1 MDTALDLEPFEP
13 GRTRDPYPGYARL
26 RGQSPVC
33 RVIHHALTAW
43 LLTRY
48 DDVRQA
54 LIDPRL
60 STDPNHADPAV
71 FAVP

>member
-33 RVIHHALTAW
+33 RVIRHGLTAW
-43 LLTRY
+43 LLTAMTTCGR
-48 DDVRQA
+48 
-54 LIDPRL
+54 
-60 STDPNHADPAV
+60 H
-71 FAVP
+71 